1 MENFAILT
9 DAGGDFT
16 REVLKKYGIE
26 ETPTSTVV
34 WPDGSEKPTDL
45 YYETI
50 SVEDYFGLMTNKKN
64 NFSSSIPSPGTI
76 YDRLSALA
84 KDGRNIVVFTISSK
98 MSGGYSAFTSIGKDV
113 MEKYPNIKIEVIDT
127 LRYSGAITLLA
138 VQASLYRSQG
148 LSFDEA
154 VEKLKEYRLHIHQA
168 GFLDDLFFLARKGR
182 LSKGLAFMGNL
193 IGVKPLA
200 DLCNETGLSQPIGK
214 AKGYKQVMKIFPQFI
229 EKTIGDC
236 DDLIQFQKVVK
247 LSDKYKWVEHE
258 HCEPVIT
265 HTGKRVIKTFYEYPQ
280 TKRFTYKCYRVFAS
294 RDMKDGRLLK
304 CGGSRGKPEKFG
316 NTPDHCFIDNGSMD
330 GVKVPDQLDREWYIK
345 KAKDRLKAFGITV

>member
-214 AKGYKQVMKIFPQFI
+214 AKGYKQVLKIFPQYI
-229 EKTIGDC
+229 EKTIG
-236 DDLIQFQKVVK
+236 
-247 LSDKYKWVEHE
+247 
-258 HCEPVIT
+258 
-265 HTGKRVIKTFYEYPQ
+265 
-280 TKRFTYKCYRVFAS
+280 
-294 RDMKDGRLLK
+294 
-304 CGGSRGKPEKFG
+304 
-316 NTPDHCFIDNGSMD
+316 N
-330 GVKVPDQLDREWYIK
+330 
-345 KAKDRLKAFGITV
+345 AKDKPFVVTYSLRESQALEMKKIIEEKYHPEHLIFVPVGQSTGCNVGPGLAAAFYAGDEPISENCAKERAIMEELLSKK